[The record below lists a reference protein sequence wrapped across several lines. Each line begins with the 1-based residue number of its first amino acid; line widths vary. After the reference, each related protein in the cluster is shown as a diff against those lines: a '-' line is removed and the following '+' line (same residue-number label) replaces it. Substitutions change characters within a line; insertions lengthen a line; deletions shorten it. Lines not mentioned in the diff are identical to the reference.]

1 MCKKNSKNRVKS
13 LIFFDFMA
21 NVRVKDAK
29 KMRKAIRSECRIS
42 KTAYHKWVRGWCVP
56 RVHNRIIINSVAES
70 FGYKSVY
77 SIEHL

>member
-13 LIFFDFMA
+13 LTFSEFIS

-29 KMRKAIRSECRIS
+29 KMRKEIRNQCHVS

-56 RVHNRIIINSVAES
+56 KTTNKVIINSVAES

-77 SIEHL
+77 LIEAL